1 MFQEIIHYASFAVYL
16 VWLRGQIKLTEI
28 LMHIKGKRVGKLACN
43 VNHLVRTPNILWVKE
58 RAYPYYKESINA
70 RHIEGSS
77 TKGGINKSKGA
88 DGEPTRLREL
98 FGLWSL
104 CKLKCK

>member
-1 MFQEIIHYASFAVYL
+1 MFQEIIHYACFAVYL

-28 LMHIKGKRVGKLACN
+28 LIHIKGKTVGKLTCN
-43 VNHLVRTPNILWVKE
+43 VNHLVRTPSILWVNKG
-58 RAYPYYKESINA
+58 AYPYYKEAINA
-70 RHIEGSS
+70 RHVEGSS
-77 TKGGINKSKGA
+77 TRGGINKSKGA
-88 DGEPTRLREL
+88 DGEPTTLREL

>member
-1 MFQEIIHYASFAVYL
+1 MS
-16 VWLRGQIKLTEI
+16 EI
-28 LMHIKGKRVGKLACN
+28 LMHIKGKTVGKLTCN
-43 VNHLVRTPNILWVKE
+43 VNHLVRTPSILCVKE
-58 RAYPYYKESINA
+58 GAYPYYKEAINA

-77 TKGGINKSKGA
+77 ARGGINKSKAA